1 MVNERG
7 KHIVEEGAHGGCRST
22 LWMELLFGT
31 GTWQLFTGY
40 IVLKEG
46 QSMRVVKFTHSLPI
60 SRPLHGKS
68 ALPDRGETTIKIIIM
83 TLLKLLKS

>member
-1 MVNERG
+1 MIGFTHETKILARPILQKSYVV
-7 KHIVEEGAHGGCRST
+7 ISS
-22 LWMELLFGT
+22 LSMT

-60 SRPLHGKS
+60 SKPLHGEL
-68 ALPDRGETTIKIIIM
+68 ALSHREETMIKIIIM